1 MFIAS
6 GSTGLVYE
14 VVWGKYLEL
23 FFGATT
29 LAHTVV
35 LAAFM
40 SGLAIGN
47 AFFGARADKTRRPFA
62 LYGLLEIG
70 IGICAAL
77 GPLLVPVLGN
87 FYITL
92 ASQSGPGAPVNV
104 LWKIL
109 LGAALLLPPTILM
122 GGTLPLVTV
131 VSSAS
136 LGDPRWASAAEP
148 ESH

>member
-1 MFIAS
+1 MLLVMVAS

-47 AFFGARADKTRRPFA
+47 AFFGARADRTRRPLA
-62 LYGLLEIG
+62 LYGALEIG
-70 IGICAAL
+70 IGLLAAA
-77 GPLLVPVLGN
+77 VR
-87 FYITL
+87 
-92 ASQSGPGAPVNV
+92 SRCRR
-104 LWKIL
+104 
-109 LGAALLLPPTILM
+109 
-122 GGTLPLVTV
+122 
-131 VSSAS
+131 SATS
-136 LGDPRWASAAEP
+136 TSRSRRPRVRARRSTSCGRCCSARCCCCRRR
-148 ESH
+148 S